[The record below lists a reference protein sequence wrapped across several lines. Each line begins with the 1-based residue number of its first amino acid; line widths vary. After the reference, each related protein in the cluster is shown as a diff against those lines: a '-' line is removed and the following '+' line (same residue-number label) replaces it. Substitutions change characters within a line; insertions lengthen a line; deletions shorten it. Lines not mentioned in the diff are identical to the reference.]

1 MSHRLEHRV
10 ARLERLV
17 GARPRRLSVA
27 ELLATDEADE
37 PPPDW
42 WASAM
47 PRIGRAL
54 GCPPELASRELRA
67 IVQRTWADRHIVA
80 RAILRRLE
88 EWAGL
93 DEAGRALAV
102 EDERLVQLVAEARRV
117 WAAADAHGLPVS
129 APDLSP
135 PITWSLRRID
145 ERLQA
150 SVTLGWLKDTGERRA
165 GWPVYAEP
173 TAGGG
178 AVEPV
183 AGPEEAAAPGGKNGP
198 GLSLCLAR
206 TI

>member
-1 MSHRLEHRV
+1 VSHRLEHRV

-17 GARPRRLSVA
+17 GARPRLLSVA
-27 ELLATDEADE
+27 ELLATEEADE
-37 PPPDW
+37 PPPGW

-47 PRIGRAL
+47 PRIGPAL

-93 DEAGRALAV
+93 DEARRARAV
-102 EDERLVQLVAEARRV
+102 EEEKLAQLAAEVRRV
-117 WAAADAHGLPVS
+117 GAAADAHGLPVS

-145 ERLQA
+145 QRLQCF
-150 SVTLGWLKDTGERRA
+150 VTLGRVKDTGERRA

-173 TAGGG
+173 AAGDG

-183 AGPEEAAAPGGKNGP
+183 AGPEEAAAPE
-198 GLSLCLAR
+198 
-206 TI
+206 